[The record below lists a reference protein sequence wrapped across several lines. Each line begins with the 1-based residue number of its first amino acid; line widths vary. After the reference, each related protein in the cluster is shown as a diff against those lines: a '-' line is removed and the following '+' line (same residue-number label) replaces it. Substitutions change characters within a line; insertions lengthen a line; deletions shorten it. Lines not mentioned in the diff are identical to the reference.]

1 MLHKSKLFQNILS
14 LSTAEFINKLM
25 MYFYLAYLAHHIG
38 TVGIGSIA
46 LGQSI
51 ANFCF
56 MALQI
61 GFDSVGTRE
70 IARNKDKM
78 ESFVNSV
85 MTIRL
90 LIALILFTIIAI
102 YILSSDKTLE
112 IKIVVLITCLNIF
125 SLAGLLNWI
134 FIALENMK
142 IIAIRLIITSS
153 LTLIGIVSLIHNEKD
168 IILSASIMSGA
179 IFVNSVWLWIY
190 YQRKYH
196 KIRLSFNFSFAKIFL
211 KDTSPITL
219 AFLFV
224 AISQNIGILI
234 IENTRH
240 STYLYDIAIF
250 NAAYKFMTLSLV
262 PSYIFQ
268 QSFYA
273 RFANAIDL
281 QSKNEILKKYASIT
295 FIFGVFA
302 ALTNYFYAD
311 NFIQILWGVKFA
323 ESTEILKI
331 LTLPLIMIYLNVT
344 YSTPLIAWNRE
355 RDTLRAVGFGSIFN
369 VLTGLI
375 FIPKYGAYAVAF
387 SFIANELITLI
398 LHIYFIIKSKVQSY
412 LLLFFKILVL
422 GMVSFSILFFKNF
435 YDFKFSFFIY
445 LPLSLVIFVLLLHF
459 TKVFG
464 LKDLS
469 TITKQ

>member
-1 MLHKSKLFQNILS
+1 
-14 LSTAEFINKLM
+14 M

-38 TVGIGSIA
+38 TIGIGSIT

-90 LIALILFTIIAI
+90 LIALILFTIISF
-102 YILSSDKTLE
+102 YVLQSNKTLE

-142 IIAIRLIITSS
+142 IIAIRLVITST
-153 LTLIGIVSLIHNEKD
+153 LTLFGIISLVQNEKD

-179 IFVNSVWLWIY
+179 IFINSVWLWIY

-196 KIRLSFNFSFAKIFL
+196 RIRFSFDFEFTKKFL
-211 KDTSPITL
+211 KETSPITL

-224 AISQNIGILI
+224 AVNQNIGNLI
-234 IENTRH
+234 IENTR
-240 STYLYDIAIF
+240 STTYLKDIAIF
-250 NAAYKFMTLSLV
+250 AAAYKFMTLSLV

-273 RFANAIDL
+273 KFSNAIEL
-281 QSKNEILKKYASIT
+281 ASKNEILKKYASVT

-311 NFIQILWGVKFA
+311 KFIEILWGTQFL
-323 ESTEILKI
+323 ESTEVLKI
-331 LTLPLIMIYLNVT
+331 LCLPLIMIYLNVT

-355 RDTLRAVGFGSIFN
+355 RDTMKAVGFGSICNIVIGFC
-369 VLTGLI
+369 
-375 FIPKYGAYAVAF
+375 FIPKYGVYAMAY
-387 SFIANELITLI
+387 SFIANEIVTLI
-398 LHIYFIIKSKVQSY
+398 IHIYFIIRSKVQTY
-412 LLLFFKILVL
+412 LPLFFRIFILGL
-422 GMVSFSILFFKNF
+422 LSFSVVLIKNV
-435 YDFKFSFFIY
+435 YDFKFSFLIY
-445 LPLSLVIFVLLLHF
+445 IPFSSLIFVALIHYTNVLNFKELF
-459 TKVFG
+459 NLNKN
-464 LKDLS
+464 
-469 TITKQ
+469 